1 MVGPVR
7 GTASIID
14 SSGNLVKSGSTA
26 PKTTSVDSYYI
37 DPDLLIR
44 EYFLSSSTQRAKSR
58 KRIAR
63 SVSSLKSVLAVL
75 SWGISGK
82 ASDAYD
88 GAVDLLAEV
97 DNVDLLIA
105 TSKYLE
111 ATSELSGNSSKS
123 HFLESLWEILIKAI
137 ACAYQIPVEQRFKLI
152 LNLITVSNRRI
163 FKATII
169 DALTIIADEMNTE
182 SIRNLIGRFASIY
195 EADQYI
201 RNYAQEALQ
210 DIS

>member
-1 MVGPVR
+1 M
-7 GTASIID
+7 
-14 SSGNLVKSGSTA
+14 
-26 PKTTSVDSYYI
+26 
-37 DPDLLIR
+37 
-44 EYFLSSSTQRAKSR
+44 
-58 KRIAR
+58 
-63 SVSSLKSVLAVL
+63 KSVLAVL

-105 TSKYLE
+105 TSKYME
-111 ATSELSGNSSKS
+111 AKGELSASSSNSN
-123 HFLESLWEILIKAI
+123 FLDSLWEILIKAI

-169 DALTIIADEMNTE
+169 DALTIVADEMNTE
-182 SIRNLIGRFASIY
+182 PIRNVIGRFASIY
-195 EADQYI
+195 ETDQYI
-201 RNYAQEALQ
+201 RNYAQEALE